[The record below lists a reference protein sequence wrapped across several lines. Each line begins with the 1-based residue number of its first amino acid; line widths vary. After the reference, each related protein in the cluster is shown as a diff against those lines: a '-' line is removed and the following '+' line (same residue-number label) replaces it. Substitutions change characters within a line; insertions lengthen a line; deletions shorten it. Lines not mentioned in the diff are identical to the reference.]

1 MAEHKRDDEELM
13 HSYLLGELPEE
24 EQEKLEARY
33 FADDEL
39 FELLLVVEDELLDR
53 YAHGDLTAPERRRL
67 ERHFLQSQ
75 ARRKRLMFA
84 EALLK
89 HIGALAADVRR
100 ERTSWWQQLKSLL
113 RPDHS

>member
-13 HSYLLGELPEE
+13 HRYLLGELPEE

-53 YAHGDLTAPERRRL
+53 YARGDLSEHERRRL

-75 ARRKRLMFA
+75 ARRKRLMFTEAFMKHLGGLSA
-84 EALLK
+84 E
-89 HIGALAADVRR
+89 VRH
-100 ERTSWWQQLKSLL
+100 ERASWWQQLKSLL
-113 RPDHS
+113 RLDHS

>member
-13 HSYLLGELPEE
+13 HRYLLGELPEE

-39 FELLLVVEDELLDR
+39 FELLLVIEDDLLDR
-53 YAHGDLTAPERRRL
+53 YARGNFSEHERKRL

-75 ARRKRLMFA
+75 ARRKRLMFT
-84 EALLK
+84 EALMK
-89 HIGALAADVRR
+89 HLAALAQDVRR
-100 ERTSWWQQLKSLL
+100 ERTSWWRQLKSLL